1 MLLWR
6 PSPSHLPCL
15 HLALRRLVNEEYKVW
30 KKNTPFLYG
39 EGLRA
44 GGQRRG
50 AATRHPCCE
59 AVRAQLLFSSHPQRC
74 PPRADLVIT
83 HALEWPSLTVQW
95 LPVRRRKGPGGTPGQ
110 GGQTATDAQRHAQ
123 LLSPYTSSLIPP
135 PSHTHEH
142 TSCSPT
148 CPRSCCPPPAEEGG
162 QAGGRLLAAGAHP
175 GHAHLRGRAELPD
188 ARRGAAAAGGDGG
201 RRQVRAGSGPGWVG
215 GQRRSWSRS
224 EARGV

>member
-44 GGQRRG
+44 GGQRLG

-135 PSHTHEH
+135 PLSHTRTHKLLTH
-142 TSCSPT
+142 LPPVLLPAARRRRRTS
-148 CPRSCCPPPAEEGG
+148 R
-162 QAGGRLLAAGAHP
+162 RAAT
-175 GHAHLRGRAELPD
+175 RGRSSSW
-188 ARRGAAAAGGDGG
+188 ARTPP
-201 RRQVRAGSGPGWVG
+201 RA
-215 GQRRSWSRS
+215 SRTT
-224 EARGV
+224 